1 MNNTGNPETEKYLIL
16 AQELMRRIYAD
27 VSADEIHAWLVGQLS
42 KAAAQGSEKAMLQW
56 LESFPY
62 YDEVLAKREAKAALP
77 ESERKELL
85 WPWTTWNNMIDPF
98 EPGLL
103 AVIAAGDGM
112 GKTIYAEMIAED
124 WAKSGHKVAFVHFE
138 LNRSIMLDRR
148 ASRHARLTRRDLKKG
163 PYDVELWQKWNNAR
177 NIMQNWPGEITY
189 WHTPGWSMEKMTAA
203 LEPEIEAGNCDV
215 IVIDYLEKA
224 QASPRQ
230 MKLYKSDK
238 LAREADDVEWIK
250 TFAERTETPCLTLAQ
265 MNKAGKTL
273 GIKNIDRTGIRG
285 AGEKTEKANIVALL
299 SREKSDDGY
308 VPFVDVRIDKNTLG
322 PTGQFQQYMEG
333 QYFRVGDCQE

>member
-1 MNNTGNPETEKYLIL
+1 MDNTGNPETEKYLIL

-27 VSADEIHAWLVGQLS
+27 MSPDEIHAWLMGQLG
-42 KAAAQGSEKAMLQW
+42 KVAAQGNEAAALAW

-62 YDEVLAKREAKAALP
+62 YDEVLEKREARAKLP
-77 ESERKELL
+77 ASERKELL
-85 WPWTTWNNMIDPF
+85 WPWATWNKMIDPF

-103 AVIAAGDGM
+103 AVIAGGDGM
-112 GKTIYAEMIAED
+112 GKTIYAEMIAEH

-163 PYDVELWQKWNNAR
+163 PYDAELWRKWHEAR
-177 NIMQNWPGEITY
+177 NIMQTWPGEITY
-189 WHTPGWSMEKMTAA
+189 WHTPGWSMEKMTNT
-203 LEPEIEAGNCDV
+203 LEPEIENGRCDV

-224 QASPRQ
+224 QPSPRQ
-230 MKLYKSDK
+230 MKLFKSDK
-238 LAREADDVEWIK
+238 NSREADDVEWIK
-250 TFAERTETPCLTLAQ
+250 TFAERTGTPCLTLAQ
-265 MNKAGKTL
+265 MNKAGKTA

-299 SREKSDDGY
+299 SRDKADDGY
-308 VPFVDVRIDKNTLG
+308 VPYVDVLIDKNTLG
-322 PTGQFQQYMEG
+322 PTGQFQQFMKGE
-333 QYFRVGDCQE
+333 FFHVGDC